1 MKKLTLVLL
10 FLMIIPGIALGG
22 DYVRFDELNVTGSPK
37 MIFRTD
43 RADLTA
49 NPALLGEGSNYGFI
63 LDTYY
68 LGSTTKV
75 SSDYLS
81 SLRGNLWNGYTT
93 GYSDGTYIS
102 NGFGTDTG
110 FVMRLNDASTLGFV
124 FNYDF
129 SYMEGN
135 ENFFDYWEYPGRNS
149 YGYFYGALERKVKE
163 NSFSLAMLYSLAVSD
178 TFSFGTGVEYRYS
191 HEKISDDMDGN
202 GFVRNRPENQTYI
215 DRNTVFDTHLMRPV
229 VGISMQPADF
239 FALNASTSVGFYWG
253 AIDRRGIYFVDATSS
268 PNSESLESR
277 DYFGW
282 DIEAAINPTIMV
294 SDALS
299 FPISLEFYYGS
310 FDYGIDGVTEGVFH
324 ARHFRTVS
332 RGPGSI
338 DYDVEEDLW
347 RIMAGLGV
355 VYVMDTYTFDATLS
369 YTYANWDNSYEQTNV
384 VSGVA
389 LLLDG
394 TTSFT
399 QDDSLTVNML
409 SLDLGMTAEFTESLS
424 TSFGVRYDMGWANK
438 EYTSA
443 YDSPFIANPP
453 SLQVISAED
462 TDLFQNLTLDLA
474 VLYQPI
480 EGLSLSL
487 SGMVTMPLDGIEYDM
502 DGSASYNMGATGFG
516 YALVDPTTRNL
527 SLDTWNYGGMFNIM
541 YEF

>member
-68 LGSTTKV
+68 LGSTTSV
-75 SSDYLS
+75 SSDYLNN
-81 SLRGNLWNGYTT
+81 LVRGANTGYTT

-102 NGFGTDTG
+102 NGFGRDTG

-215 DRNTVFDTHLMRPV
+215 DRNTVFDTHLGWRMGVLICYDNNLVENVRITALKGADLLLAPHQTGGCNLRNPHSMGLV
-229 VGISMQPADF
+229 DRALWDARKENPEAIETELKGPKGRGWLLRWLPSRAHDNGLFLAFANGVGVDDDEIRTG
-239 FALNASTSVGFYWG
+239 NAM
-253 AIDRRGIYFVDATSS
+253 II
-268 PNSESLESR
+268 
-277 DYFGW
+277 
-282 DIEAAINPTIMV
+282 
-294 SDALS
+294 
-299 FPISLEFYYGS
+299 
-310 FDYGIDGVTEGVFH
+310 
-324 ARHFRTVS
+324 
-332 RGPGSI
+332 
-338 DYDVEEDLW
+338 
-347 RIMAGLGV
+347 
-355 VYVMDTYTFDATLS
+355 DTYGRILAETWKADDDMVVADLDPALFENCTGRRWLRS
-369 YTYANWDNSYEQTNV
+369 RRPELYAPQI
-384 VSGVA
+384 G
-389 LLLDG
+389 
-394 TTSFT
+394 
-399 QDDSLTVNML
+399 
-409 SLDLGMTAEFTESLS
+409 
-424 TSFGVRYDMGWANK
+424 
-438 EYTSA
+438 
-443 YDSPFIANPP
+443 
-453 SLQVISAED
+453 
-462 TDLFQNLTLDLA
+462 
-474 VLYQPI
+474 
-480 EGLSLSL
+480 
-487 SGMVTMPLDGIEYDM
+487 
-502 DGSASYNMGATGFG
+502 GAH
-516 YALVDPTTRNL
+516 V
-527 SLDTWNYGGMFNIM
+527 
-541 YEF
+541 